1 MKRNLSYNI
10 IWLLLAYVGSFSYIH
25 AQFVQWTQGVSQDPS
40 YCSTSSICWTAP
52 QKFTFMLD
60 FVREMINSIKTIGT
74 EGDYLG
80 KYVHP
85 NRFQWNNFVPETKTV
100 VGKVAQ
106 NVEQKLKF
114 GAAATTIFTNPI
126 NAWGLE
132 EAAVGSVILTSKNKV
147 FLRDSKLVEEMESL
161 LSDKKYE
168 IWLWWGWYSKV
179 NEQNLALMN
188 TILESYKNKWLF
200 SSYSL
205 QEGVTYNNITSL
217 LTRMLSAMK
226 SFLYYDSTS
235 QFDEFS
241 RWGKEGYIE
250 ITFAADV
257 KESIEREYNCARG
270 WTDICDK
277 KKTTL
282 KSLRKTFKTK
292 LSTSSYNNKKV
303 FVDATKRLT
312 MLFSKK
318 QQANNPQDAQAYKDR
333 EYDLLMATYGQ
344 SKRKDGILFNLID
357 FNYDKN
363 GDLKTVWSAA
373 AKDAAAIGG
382 AAVVV
387 YQTTVA
393 AATGVWWLL
402 DGDLVLRS
410 RHIIP
415 KDLASQI
422 DDLVSSQK
430 RTVSIESNASL
441 KWDDYFSNELKK
453 LVTDVLQQQALD
465 HDLAAYAE
473 IKYITPAFN
482 VIGQQIYVIKTEII
496 GDKDKDASLI
506 KNLRE
511 AAETQCS
518 R

>member
-1 MKRNLSYNI
+1 MKRNLSYSI

-106 NVEQKLKF
+106 SVEQKLKF

-200 SSYSL
+200 SS
-205 QEGVTYNNITSL
+205 
-217 LTRMLSAMK
+217 
-226 SFLYYDSTS
+226 
-235 QFDEFS
+235 
-241 RWGKEGYIE
+241 
-250 ITFAADV
+250 
-257 KESIEREYNCARG
+257 
-270 WTDICDK
+270 
-277 KKTTL
+277 
-282 KSLRKTFKTK
+282 
-292 LSTSSYNNKKV
+292 
-303 FVDATKRLT
+303 
-312 MLFSKK
+312 
-318 QQANNPQDAQAYKDR
+318 
-333 EYDLLMATYGQ
+333 
-344 SKRKDGILFNLID
+344 
-357 FNYDKN
+357 
-363 GDLKTVWSAA
+363 
-373 AKDAAAIGG
+373 
-382 AAVVV
+382 
-387 YQTTVA
+387 
-393 AATGVWWLL
+393 
-402 DGDLVLRS
+402 
-410 RHIIP
+410 
-415 KDLASQI
+415 
-422 DDLVSSQK
+422 
-430 RTVSIESNASL
+430 
-441 KWDDYFSNELKK
+441 
-453 LVTDVLQQQALD
+453 
-465 HDLAAYAE
+465 
-473 IKYITPAFN
+473 
-482 VIGQQIYVIKTEII
+482 
-496 GDKDKDASLI
+496 
-506 KNLRE
+506 
-511 AAETQCS
+511 
-518 R
+518 